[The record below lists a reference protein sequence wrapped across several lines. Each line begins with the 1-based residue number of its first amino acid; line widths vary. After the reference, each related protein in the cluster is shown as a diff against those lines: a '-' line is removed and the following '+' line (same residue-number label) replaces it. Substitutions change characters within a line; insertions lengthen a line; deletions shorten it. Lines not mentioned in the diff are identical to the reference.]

1 MFLSHLLLWRTVPTA
16 FLGLLSPFP
25 GEVLAKTA
33 PSEPPPRPPTA
44 RERSALTA
52 YFIAAATLLI
62 ETSRRTVQSYEVK
75 VVARRFVVRLIGD
88 ELNLRCA
95 GILAI
100 YWSGILEKPQ
110 VAIDRKSQQCIDA
123 CKRATPCSKYVVAR
137 SQGVSFRCQAS
148 RRKGLDLAAR
158 SGGT

>member
-1 MFLSHLLLWRTVPTA
+1 MRFGTDTLR
-16 FLGLLSPFP
+16 GLTEASCSSIL
-25 GEVLAKTA
+25 
-33 PSEPPPRPPTA
+33 
-44 RERSALTA
+44 
-52 YFIAAATLLI
+52 
-62 ETSRRTVQSYEVK
+62 RRKGGGKAV
-75 VVARRFVVRLIGD
+75 RVRLIGD

-95 GILAI
+95 GILVI

-123 CKRATPCSKYVVAR
+123 CKRATPCSKYVVGR

-148 RRKGLDLAAR
+148 RCKGLDLAAR